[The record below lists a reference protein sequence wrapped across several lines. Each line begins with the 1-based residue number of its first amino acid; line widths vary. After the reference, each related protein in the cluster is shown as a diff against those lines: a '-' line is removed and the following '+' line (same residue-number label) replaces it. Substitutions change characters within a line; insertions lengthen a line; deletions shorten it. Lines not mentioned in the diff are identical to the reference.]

1 MTEEWLT
8 VGEDICSLILWV
20 DILMETRTVVHI
32 GVLKL
37 ELDSIALLQ
46 KFFVEYPDPMIQELK
61 ITLLNLGSIDL
72 DI

>member
-1 MTEEWLT
+1 MAEERLT
-8 VGEDICSLILWV
+8 VGKDVCSLILWV
-20 DILMETRTVVHI
+20 DILVETRTVVHI

-37 ELDSIALLQ
+37 QLDSIALLQ
-46 KFFVEYPDPMIQELK
+46 KFFVENPDPMIQELK